1 MCDFSLK
8 IGKAVNL
15 KLFELS
21 AVRRLESLQRAL
33 PPNPKGYHRRRR
45 AKVNQRPLP
54 RFLQKLPQR

>member
-21 AVRRLESLQRAL
+21 AVRRPKSHQQAL
-33 PPNPKGYHRRRR
+33 PPNPKGYHCRRRP
-45 AKVNQRPLP
+45 KVNQRALP
-54 RFLQKLPQR
+54 RFLQKLP